1 MKIWRV
7 LTLAA
12 ALSLLAACATPAP
25 AITVQAGD
33 RPQCPPGLL
42 APTEPQPLLPDG
54 ATVPRP
60 VDAADAAG
68 LELTLEHVAGV
79 AAWGRRGWARADEA
93 RRWCEGLREGA
104 N

>member
-1 MKIWRV
+1 MKILRV
-7 LTLAA
+7 LMPLA
-12 ALSLLAACATPAP
+12 ALSVLAACATPAP
-25 AITVQAGD
+25 AITVQPSD

-42 APTEPQPLLPDG
+42 VPTEPQPLLPEG

-60 VDAADAAG
+60 IDAADAAG

-93 RRWCEGLREGA
+93 RRWCESLRNRA